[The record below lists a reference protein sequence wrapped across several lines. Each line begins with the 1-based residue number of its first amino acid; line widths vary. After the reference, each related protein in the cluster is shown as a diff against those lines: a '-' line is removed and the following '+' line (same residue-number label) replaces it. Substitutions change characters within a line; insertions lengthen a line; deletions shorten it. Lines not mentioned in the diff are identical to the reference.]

1 MDIRVCLLRPRH
13 RRSVYRCVAI
23 ALGGLLLGVGS
34 AQHARAQ
41 QAADSSDAPQLER
54 LDLRDGSSIVG
65 RVVATTDSTL
75 TLERPSGQRI
85 TLRRNE
91 VVSREEAEGRITDQ
105 GEFVRTDPND
115 TRLFFGPTAR
125 PLGGSEGYLSTFEIF
140 FPFVAYGVSSRT
152 SIAGGTVP
160 LPELFFQVFYFAP
173 KVTVLNRP
181 RASAAVGVLH
191 VTAADAGSG
200 GIAYGVGTFGQP
212 EAAVTVGAGFAY
224 ATDAGFS
231 DRPAIIIGGE
241 LQVSNSVKL
250 ISENY
255 FLVGEETNALLS
267 GGVRLFGQR
276 LAGSLGLG
284 TTPGFVTEGDVSFP
298 FAPILSFSYNF

>member
-1 MDIRVCLLRPRH
+1 MDIRACLLLFRH
-13 RRSVYRCVAI
+13 RRSIYRCVAV
-23 ALGGLLLGVGS
+23 ALVGVLLGVGS
-34 AQHARAQ
+34 ARYARAQ
-41 QAADSSDAPQLER
+41 QAADSSNAPKLER
-54 LDLRDGSSIVG
+54 LELRDGSSIVG

-85 TLRRNE
+85 SLRRNE
-91 VVSREEAEGRITDQ
+91 VASREEAEGRVTEQ

-125 PLGGSEGYLSTFEIF
+125 PLGAGNGYVSTFEIF
-140 FPFVAYGVSSRT
+140 FPFVAYGVGSRT
-152 SIAGGTVP
+152 TIAGGTIP
-160 LPELFFQVFYFAP
+160 LPVLFFQVVYFAP

-191 VTAADAGSG
+191 ATVADAGSG
-200 GIAYGVGTFGQP
+200 GIAYGVGTFGNP

-231 DRPAIIIGGE
+231 DRPAIIVGGE
-241 LQVSNSVKL
+241 LQVSNNVKL

-255 FLVGEETNALLS
+255 FIVGQETNALLS

-298 FAPILSFSYNF
+298 FVPILSFAYNF